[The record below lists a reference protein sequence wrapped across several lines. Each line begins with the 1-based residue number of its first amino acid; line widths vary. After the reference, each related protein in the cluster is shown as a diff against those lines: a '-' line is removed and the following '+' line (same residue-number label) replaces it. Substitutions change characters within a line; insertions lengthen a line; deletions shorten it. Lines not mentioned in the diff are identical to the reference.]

1 MGLNES
7 LEALRAEVEQQSGT
21 VESVVTLID
30 GQHVEILEL
39 REQLEQAGATPEQ
52 LALIDGF
59 ASALAANRDRLA
71 EAVASPGAET

>member
-7 LEALRAEVEQQSGT
+7 LEALSLEVEQQSGT

-30 GQHVEILEL
+30 GQHAEILEL

-71 EAVASPGAET
+71 EAVASPGAE